1 MRFLESMKQRSNEVK
16 SRIAIVCAFVITG
29 VIALVWVSTIPARLD
44 EVSKAYE
51 ESNTTESAKSAL
63 TDLVEQVKQNAPLQ
77 NEFDTE
83 EDPSSFTEPQGASAL
98 DALMREGFDPE
109 AVKVS
114 STSSD
119 QDTVSPPPVT
129 AEGESFS
136 SEETPSPTP
145 SPSPIIPTSP
155 VPLPSEVVHT
165 TTPTPT
171 TTKPIVP
178 PPPRTILIGTT
189 TSSKR

>member
-1 MRFLESMKQRSNEVK
+1 MRFLENMKQRSNEVK

-29 VIALVWVSTIPARLD
+29 VIALVWVSTIPARLE

-77 NEFDTE
+77 NEFDTEE

-119 QDTVSPPPVT
+119 QDTVLPPPVT
-129 AEGESFS
+129 AESESSS
-136 SEETPSPTP
+136 SETVLSPVP
-145 SPSPIIPTSP
+145 VPVAPTSP
-155 VPLPSEVVHT
+155 VPLPSEVVHMPT
-165 TTPTPT
+165 STPT
-171 TTKPIVP
+171 TTKPVMP
-178 PPPRTILIGTT
+178 PPPRMILIGTT